1 MFVSSESPRRGVPK
15 QIKEWTTKCVT
26 QNIFWTCTRVCIA
39 RPLPKKT
46 PGDNWV
52 SSSVLHCL
60 FKRPTLKVY
69 QTLRQLATHVLHTHI
84 AQSISQVF
92 SPQPLSG
99 KIPGFWSK
107 TNEER
112 AAWRFNFLAL
122 SVPMSPAHD
131 GLRFDNGGHLLTKIV
146 SKKHASSFFTE
157 NWVQVMRKDF
167 LHQLGVCLQI
177 K

>member
-1 MFVSSESPRRGVPK
+1 MPTLNGRKVDHQECHLDRKLRLLSINIPCRLLLRR
-15 QIKEWTTKCVT
+15 ITTKNRNCMGAVST
-26 QNIFWTCTRVCIA
+26 NNLNWLDVKAYMFYFYHVCLVRVATERRAKTNKGMNDKMCHAKHILDMYKSLYSSA
-39 RPLPKKT
+39 PTKKKT

-99 KIPGFWSK
+99 KIPGF
-107 TNEER
+107 
-112 AAWRFNFLAL
+112 
-122 SVPMSPAHD
+122 
-131 GLRFDNGGHLLTKIV
+131 
-146 SKKHASSFFTE
+146 
-157 NWVQVMRKDF
+157 
-167 LHQLGVCLQI
+167 
-177 K
+177 